1 MSTTDTD
8 NATAPEAAGFKV
20 ENKITPMKPFG
31 AAAKKKDPV
40 EDFLGAVGDSPTD
53 SWSVTRVSAKGYP
66 DAQLGLLEVTL
77 TSDEILSGNLHER
90 LGAGTYRFTKASD
103 PKVVKTVPLAT
114 DTPPRRFGTPEDDG
128 EDVLV
133 STPAGP
139 AVMKAP
145 RAPRVAQMAWG
156 GMPGWG
162 QPGWAQ
168 PQQAPATDPALKAM
182 LEMQTKLLE
191 RLLERKNDGP
201 SPDTLVK
208 LEQIKADAMVNAA
221 KEQRLQREAEL
232 KAKEAEV
239 KARADA
245 DREAARE
252 TAKAQAEAAKANSEA
267 AREQAKAFQQ
277 AQAEAAKAAAEA
289 AKESAR
295 AQIEAARESAK
306 ATEAAAKERSQ
317 NERQQF
323 ERWMSWQEKLEQRQ
337 PEPED
342 PFKTFAKIQ
351 GLLESHKGDGGIGTL
366 LAAGDS
372 ILSKIV
378 LLRMTAGAQQAT
390 PAGAQA
396 QVTAEVQKQNP
407 ATSPQG
413 TGTPAP
419 AQVEAPKAAP
429 APEAPPQTEEQ
440 KAAAEARALA
450 MQVMDGLSTL
460 IDGARRTP
468 QTDPVKMAQLLRER
482 LPRVADWLRT
492 SNDLLADLGNIFAT
506 PAFTEAERQK
516 ALQARG
522 VLAEHLT
529 WLASVIAAV
538 KA

>member
-1 MSTTDTD
+1 MSATTPET
-8 NATAPEAAGFKV
+8 ATAAPGDETPPPIPPVKVIFGGGGKGMPQKVKKIEGEALLAAMAGDAQGVWLVRRDASESGGQLGTLPVRLSAADMDPLIIDAKLGEGTYAFISKADPSKCI
-20 ENKITPMKPFG
+20 NYTNASRTPSKNFG
-31 AAAKKKDPV
+31 APAEEEAPDVFVAPNGVPYAVPRPQRTHAAPMPAW
-40 EDFLGAVGDSPTD
+40 GMPA
-53 SWSVTRVSAKGYP
+53 Y
-66 DAQLGLLEVTL
+66 
-77 TSDEILSGNLHER
+77 
-90 LGAGTYRFTKASD
+90 GAGA
-103 PKVVKTVPLAT
+103 
-114 DTPPRRFGTPEDDG
+114 
-128 EDVLV
+128 
-133 STPAGP
+133 
-139 AVMKAP
+139 
-145 RAPRVAQMAWG
+145 
-156 GMPGWG
+156 
-162 QPGWAQ
+162 WAQ
-168 PQQAPATDPALKAM
+168 PQQGPDPTTKAM
-182 LEMQTKLLE
+182 LEAMLKAIEKLG
-191 RLLERKNDGP
+191 ERKNDGP

-232 KAKEAEV
+232 KAKEAEL

-245 DREAARE
+245 DRDAARE
-252 TAKAQAEAAKANSEA
+252 QAKAQAEAAKANAEA

-289 AKESAR
+289 AKESAK
-295 AQIEAARESAK
+295 AQIEAAREAAK

-342 PFKTFAKIQ
+342 PFKTFQKIST
-351 GLLESHKGDGGIGTL
+351 LLETHKVAGDGGVGALI
-366 LAAGDS
+366 AGADS
-372 ILSKIV
+372 LLSKIV
-378 LLRMTAGAQQAT
+378 LLRMTAGAQQAAA
-390 PAGAQA
+390 PAAP
-396 QVTAEVQKQNP
+396 QVTATVTQQNP
-407 ATSPQG
+407 APA

-419 AQVEAPKAAP
+419 AQVEAPKASP
-429 APEAPPQTEEQ
+429 APEVPMTEEQ

-529 WLASVIAAV
+529 WLASVIGAV
-538 KA
+538 KM